1 MSSSASCFCQ
11 IEGTSASIPCLMLGK
26 SLKLLNL
33 IWHAVGRVLPRNMAV
48 LKVRMTFLLASQQAG
63 AFALS
68 PIAGVI
74 SQFGLFWPWHHD
86 QGLKLLEA
94 FF

>member
-1 MSSSASCFCQ
+1 
-11 IEGTSASIPCLMLGK
+11 
-26 SLKLLNL
+26 
-33 IWHAVGRVLPRNMAV
+33 MAV

-94 FF
+94 FFLFFQAKLTFLPLLGLLN

>member
-1 MSSSASCFCQ
+1 MQ
-11 IEGTSASIPCLMLGK
+11 KKMDGVTLNW
-26 SLKLLNL
+26 SLEIKIRKLFL
-33 IWHAVGRVLPRNMAV
+33 RELPRNMAV

-74 SQFGLFWPWHHD
+74 SQFGLFWPWHRG
-86 QGLKLLEA
+86 QRGLKLFEA
-94 FF
+94 GVIPSISK